1 MTLEEIRQLAG
12 GRISPNTAGMLIEA
26 LAVRQEA
33 AEELL
38 NSIVEYLY
46 ADARYGLPE
55 DARVNLGFHKLPL
68 HIDKKP

>member
-1 MTLEEIRQLAG
+1 MTLEEIRQLAR
-12 GRISPNTAGMLIEA
+12 GRVASDTAGMLIEA

-46 ADARYGLPE
+46 ADARCGLPE

-68 HIDKKP
+68 HIERKP

>member
-1 MTLEEIRQLAG
+1 M
-12 GRISPNTAGMLIEA
+12 
-26 LAVRQEA
+26 RQEA

-55 DARVNLGFHKLPL
+55 DAKVNLGFHKLPL
-68 HIDKKP
+68 HIDRKP